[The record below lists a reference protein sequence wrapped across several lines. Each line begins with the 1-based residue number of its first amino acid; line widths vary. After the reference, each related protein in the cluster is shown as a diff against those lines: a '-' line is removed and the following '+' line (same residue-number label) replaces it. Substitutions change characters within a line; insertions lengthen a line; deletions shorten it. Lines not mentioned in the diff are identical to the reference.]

1 MSRIQ
6 LLDNATIDKI
16 AAGEVVERPSSVVKE
31 LVENAIDAG
40 ATAVTIEIKDGGISF
55 LRVTDNGN
63 GIPAD
68 QVREAFLRH
77 ATSKIRTSE
86 DLNNIHSLGFRGE
99 ALSSIAAVAQV
110 EMMTKTRDSL
120 MGVHYTIE
128 GGRETGFSEIG
139 VPDGT
144 TILVKNIFFNT
155 PARRKFLKTATTE
168 GGYIA
173 DLCEH
178 LAMSKPEVSFRFIV
192 NNQVRFHTS
201 GNGDIREIIYRI
213 FGKDFIKEIIP
224 IDCKDE
230 DIYIK
235 GYLGKPALNRSN
247 RNFENCFIN
256 GRYVKSTFLFKAI
269 EEGYRSFLMQHKFPF
284 AVLYFTID
292 TDKVDVNVHPTKM
305 DIRITDSQK
314 YYDFIVKSIFE
325 TLKKPEMIPNI
336 VQTENLSKTPKRE
349 YTKRSAVPEPFEQK
363 RMQEYKVKEDFSYI
377 TNKLFGEETSLPAFK
392 KNQTETP
399 KQPAVSKTPALFN
412 DSTISET
419 SAVSK
424 DSTVSDS
431 PTVPMDSTVSDSPT
445 VPKEPASPPVQLNLF
460 EEKILK
466 QENKDKFEI
475 LGQIFQT
482 YWLVRYEDQL
492 LFVDQHAA
500 HEKVKYENLMRSV
513 KEGDILSQ
521 SLQPPLV
528 LHLTQKEEAALE
540 EYHSYFENLGF
551 IWEDFGSHSIAMRQ
565 MPVELYGK
573 SEKRFFEEILD
584 ELVENGCKGTSDV
597 IQEKIASMAC
607 KSAVKGNQTI
617 HVSEMKALLEQLF
630 TLENPYHCPHGR
642 PTMISMSKT
651 DLEKKFKRI
660 V

>member
-40 ATAVTIEIKDGGISF
+40 ATAVTVEIKDGGISF

-110 EMMTKTRDSL
+110 EMMTKTKDSL
-120 MGVHYTIE
+120 MGVHYQIE
-128 GGRETGFSEIG
+128 GGKEISFSQVG

-178 LAMSKPEVSFRFIV
+178 LAMSKPEVSFRFIA
-192 NNQVRFHTS
+192 NNQVKFHTS

-224 IDCKDE
+224 IDCE
-230 DIYIK
+230 EQDIKIQ
-235 GYLGKPALNRSN
+235 GFLGKPTLNRSN

-256 GRYVKSTFLFKAI
+256 GRYVKSNFLFKAI
-269 EEGYRSFLMQHKFPF
+269 EEGYRAYLMQHKFPF

-314 YYDFIVKSIFE
+314 YYDFIVKSISD
-325 TLKKPEMIPNI
+325 TLSKPEMIPNI
-336 VQTENLSKTPKRE
+336 EQAENLSKTPKRE
-349 YTKRSAVPEPFEQK
+349 AVERSTVPEPFEQK
-363 RMQEYKVKEDFSYI
+363 RMEEYRVREDFSYI
-377 TNKLFGEETSLPAFK
+377 TNRLFGEDVSLPPVS
-392 KNQTETP
+392 P
-399 KQPAVSKTPALFN
+399 KVEGP
-412 DSTISET
+412 D
-419 SAVSK
+419 
-424 DSTVSDS
+424 
-431 PTVPMDSTVSDSPT
+431 M
-445 VPKEPASPPVQLNLF
+445 PKEVPVQMNFF

-475 LGQIFQT
+475 MGQIFQT

-500 HEKVKYENLMRSV
+500 HEKVKYEKLIKSLQ
-513 KEGDILSQ
+513 EGEVLSQ
-521 SLQPPLV
+521 NLQPPLV
-528 LHLTQKEEAALE
+528 LHLTQKEEAALK
-540 EYHSYFENLGF
+540 EYQSYFVNLGF
-551 IWEDFGSHSIAMRQ
+551 VWEDFGSHSIAMRQ

-584 ELVENGCKGTSDV
+584 ELVENGCKGTPEV
-597 IQEKIASMAC
+597 VQEKIASMAC

-617 HVSEMKALLEQLF
+617 NAAEMSALLEQLF
-630 TLENPYHCPHGR
+630 ELENPYHCPHGR

>member
-40 ATAVTIEIKDGGISF
+40 ATAVTVEIKDGGISF
-55 LRVTDNGN
+55 LRVTDNGK
-63 GIPAD
+63 GIPVD
-68 QVREAFLRH
+68 QVKEAFLRH

-110 EMMTKTRDSL
+110 EMMTKTPDSL
-120 MGVHYTIE
+120 MGVHYQIE
-128 GGRETGFSEIG
+128 GGKEINFSQVG

-144 TILVKNIFFNT
+144 TILVKNLFFNT

-178 LAMSKPEVSFRFIV
+178 LAMSKPEVSFRFIS
-192 NNQVRFHTS
+192 NNQVKFHTS

-224 IDCKDE
+224 LDCKDE
-230 DIYIK
+230 DIHIQ
-235 GYLGKPALNRSN
+235 GFLGKPSLNRSN

-256 GRYVKSTFLFKAI
+256 GRYVKSSFLFKAI
-269 EEGYRSFLMQHKFPF
+269 EEGYHSFLMQHKFPF

-314 YYDFIVKSIFE
+314 YYNFIVASISE
-325 TLKKPEMIPNI
+325 TLSKPEMIPNI
-336 VQTENLSKTPKRE
+336 EQTENLGKTPKRE
-349 YTKRSAVPEPFEQK
+349 IVERNSVPEPFEEK

-377 TNKLFGEETSLPAFK
+377 TNRLFGET
-392 KNQTETP
+392 
-399 KQPAVSKTPALFN
+399 
-412 DSTISET
+412 SET
-419 SAVSK
+419 NTSSEVNIVSQ
-424 DSTVSDS
+424 
-431 PTVPMDSTVSDSPT
+431 
-445 VPKEPASPPVQLNLF
+445 VQMNFF

-466 QENKDKFEI
+466 QENINKFEI
-475 LGQIFQT
+475 MGQIFQT
-482 YWLVRYEDQL
+482 YWLVRFEDKL

-500 HEKVKYENLMRSV
+500 HEKIKYEKLIKSM
-513 KEGDILSQ
+513 KEGAVLSQ
-521 SLQPPLV
+521 NLQPPLV

-540 EYHSYFENLGF
+540 EYQSYFKNLGF
-551 IWEDFGSHSIAMRQ
+551 VWEDFGSHSIAMRE
-565 MPVELYGK
+565 MPIELYGK

-584 ELVENGCKGTSDV
+584 ELVENGCKGTPEV

-617 HVSEMKALLEQLF
+617 HITEMQSLLEQLF
-630 TLENPYHCPHGR
+630 ELENPYHCPHGR
-642 PTMISMSKT
+642 PTIISMSKT

>member
-40 ATAVTIEIKDGGISF
+40 ATAVTVEIKDGGISF
-55 LRVTDNGN
+55 LRVTDNGK
-63 GIPAD
+63 GIEAD

-110 EMMTKTRDSL
+110 EMMTKTKDSL

-128 GGRETGFSEIG
+128 GGKETGFSEVG

-192 NNQVRFHTS
+192 NNQVKFHTS

-224 IDCKDE
+224 IDCKE
-230 DIYIK
+230 EGIRIQ
-235 GYLGKPALNRSN
+235 GFLGKPSLNRSN

-269 EEGYRSFLMQHKFPF
+269 EEGYRAYLMQHKFPF

-314 YYDFIVKSIFE
+314 YYDFIVKSISE
-325 TLKKPEMIPNI
+325 TLKKPEMIPNME
-336 VQTENLSKTPKRE
+336 QAENLSKTPKRE
-349 YTKRSAVPEPFEQK
+349 AVEKSSVPEPFEQK

-377 TNKLFGEETSLPAFK
+377 TNRLFGEERIPAPK
-392 KNQTETP
+392 QSSTNRQETETFKTTNTSQKSIPLPQVKTDKP
-399 KQPAVSKTPALFN
+399 KSSETPN
-412 DSTISET
+412 IPEHSTISTE
-419 SAVSK
+419 
-424 DSTVSDS
+424 
-431 PTVPMDSTVSDSPT
+431 PMTN
-445 VPKEPASPPVQLNLF
+445 PVQLNLF

-500 HEKVKYENLMRSV
+500 HEKVKYENLMHSV

-565 MPVELYGK
+565 MPAELYGK

-584 ELVENGCKGTSDV
+584 ELVENGCKGTPEV

-607 KSAVKGNQTI
+607 KSAIKGNQTI
-617 HVSEMKALLEQLF
+617 HASEMKALLEQLF

>member
-40 ATAVTIEIKDGGISF
+40 ATAVTVEIKDGGISF
-55 LRVTDNGN
+55 LRVTDNGK

-68 QVREAFLRH
+68 QVKEAFLRH

-110 EMMTKTRDSL
+110 EMMTKTKDSL

-128 GGRETGFSEIG
+128 GGKETGFSEVG

-178 LAMSKPEVSFRFIV
+178 LAMSKPEVSFRLIV
-192 NNQVRFHTS
+192 NNQVKFHTS

-224 IDCKDE
+224 IDCKE
-230 DIYIK
+230 DDIHIR
-235 GYLGKPALNRSN
+235 GYLGKPSLNRSN

-269 EEGYRSFLMQHKFPF
+269 EEGYRAYLMQHKFPF
-284 AVLYFTID
+284 AVLYFTMD

-314 YYDFIVKSIFE
+314 YYDFIVTSISD
-325 TLKKPEMIPNI
+325 TLSKPEMIPSI
-336 VQTENLSKTPKRE
+336 EQVETLSKSPKRDHVE
-349 YTKRSAVPEPFEQK
+349 RNYVPEPFEQK

-377 TNKLFGEETSLPAFK
+377 TNRLFGEDTPIIAKPAIAKTQPSSENNKASSFVEESVTS
-392 KNQTETP
+392 
-399 KQPAVSKTPALFN
+399 S
-412 DSTISET
+412 
-419 SAVSK
+419 
-424 DSTVSDS
+424 
-431 PTVPMDSTVSDSPT
+431 
-445 VPKEPASPPVQLNLF
+445 VQINLF

-466 QENKDKFEI
+466 PENKDKFEI
-475 LGQIFQT
+475 MGQIFQT
-482 YWLVRYEDQL
+482 YWLVRYEEQL

-500 HEKVKYENLMRSV
+500 HEKVKYEKLMKSI
-513 KEGDILSQ
+513 KDKDIFTQ
-521 SLQPPLV
+521 TLQPPLV

-540 EYHSYFENLGF
+540 EYHTYFESIGF

-584 ELVENGCKGTSDV
+584 ELVENGCKGTPEV

-607 KSAVKGNQTI
+607 KSAVKGNQSMNTT
-617 HVSEMKALLEQLF
+617 EMNTLLEQLF

-642 PTMISMSKT
+642 PTIISMSKT

>member
-40 ATAVTIEIKDGGISF
+40 ATAVTVEIKDGGISF
-55 LRVTDNGN
+55 LRVTDNGK

-68 QVREAFLRH
+68 QVKEAFLRH

-110 EMMTKTRDSL
+110 EMMTKTKDSL

-128 GGRETGFSEIG
+128 GGKETGFSEVG

-178 LAMSKPEVSFRFIV
+178 LAMSKPEVSFRLIV
-192 NNQVRFHTS
+192 NNQVKFHTS

-224 IDCKDE
+224 IDCKE
-230 DIYIK
+230 DDIHIR
-235 GYLGKPALNRSN
+235 GYLGKPSLNRSN

-269 EEGYRSFLMQHKFPF
+269 EEGYRAYLMQHKFPF
-284 AVLYFTID
+284 AVLYFTMD

-314 YYDFIVKSIFE
+314 YYDFIVTSISD
-325 TLKKPEMIPNI
+325 TLSKPEMIPSI
-336 VQTENLSKTPKRE
+336 EQVETLSKSPKRDHVE
-349 YTKRSAVPEPFEQK
+349 RNYVPEPFEQK

-377 TNKLFGEETSLPAFK
+377 TNRLFGEDTSIIAKPAIAK
-392 KNQTETP
+392 T
-399 KQPAVSKTPALFN
+399 QPS
-412 DSTISET
+412 SENNKASSFVEESVT
-419 SAVSK
+419 SS
-424 DSTVSDS
+424 
-431 PTVPMDSTVSDSPT
+431 
-445 VPKEPASPPVQLNLF
+445 VQINLF

-466 QENKDKFEI
+466 PENKDKFEI
-475 LGQIFQT
+475 MGQIFQT
-482 YWLVRYEDQL
+482 YWLVRYEEQL

-500 HEKVKYENLMRSV
+500 HEKVKYEKLMKSI
-513 KEGDILSQ
+513 KDKDIFTQ
-521 SLQPPLV
+521 TLQPPLV

-540 EYHSYFENLGF
+540 EYHTYFESIGF

-584 ELVENGCKGTSDV
+584 ELVENGCKGTPEV

-607 KSAVKGNQTI
+607 KSAVKGNQAMNTA
-617 HVSEMKALLEQLF
+617 EMNTLLEQLF

-642 PTMISMSKT
+642 PTIISMSKT

>member
-55 LRVTDNGN
+55 LRVTDNGK
-63 GIPAD
+63 GIPSD
-68 QVREAFLRH
+68 QVRQAFLRH

-110 EMMTKTRDSL
+110 EMMTKTKDSL
-120 MGVHYTIE
+120 MGVHYQIE
-128 GGRETGFSEIG
+128 GGKDTGFSEVG

-192 NNQVRFHTS
+192 NNQVKFHTS

-213 FGKDFIKEIIP
+213 FGKDFIKELVP
-224 IDCKDE
+224 IDCKEE
-230 DIYIK
+230 DIRIQ
-235 GYLGKPALNRSN
+235 GFLGKPSLNRSN

-269 EEGYRSFLMQHKFPF
+269 EEGYRAYLMQHKFPF

-314 YYDFIVKSIFE
+314 YYDFIVNSISE
-325 TLKKPEMIPNI
+325 TLSKPEMIPNI
-336 VQTENLSKTPKRE
+336 DQVETLSKPAKQE
-349 YTKRSAVPEPFEQK
+349 VVERSTVPEPFEQK
-363 RMQEYKVKEDFSYI
+363 RMEEYKVKEDFSYI
-377 TNKLFGEETSLPAFK
+377 TNKLFGEENLPISQPQPITNKTVANSIPANVTTPRNLQESNTTSEI
-392 KNQTETP
+392 N
-399 KQPAVSKTPALFN
+399 VS
-412 DSTISET
+412 S
-419 SAVSK
+419 
-424 DSTVSDS
+424 
-431 PTVPMDSTVSDSPT
+431 
-445 VPKEPASPPVQLNLF
+445 PVQLNLF

-482 YWLVRYEDQL
+482 YWLVRYEEQL

-500 HEKVKYENLMRSV
+500 HEKTKYEKLIKSIKDNDV
-513 KEGDILSQ
+513 ITQ
-521 SLQPPLV
+521 TLQPPLV
-528 LHLTQKEEAALE
+528 LHLTQKEEAALK

-551 IWEDFGSHSIAMRQ
+551 VWEDFGSHSIAMRQ

-584 ELVENGCKGTSDV
+584 ELVENGCKGTPEV

-607 KSAVKGNQTI
+607 KSAIKGNQTI
-617 HVSEMKALLEQLF
+617 SASEMKALLEQLF

>member
-40 ATAVTIEIKDGGISF
+40 ATAVTVEIKDGGISF
-55 LRVTDNGN
+55 LRVTDNGK

-77 ATSKIRTSE
+77 ATSKIRTSD

-99 ALSSIAAVAQV
+99 ALSSISAVAQV
-110 EMMTKTRDSL
+110 EMMTKTKDSL
-120 MGVHYTIE
+120 MGVHYQIE
-128 GGRETGFSEIG
+128 GGKETGFSEVG

-144 TILVKNIFFNT
+144 TIIVKNIFFNT

-178 LAMSKPEVSFRFIV
+178 LAMSKPEVSFRFIA
-192 NNQVRFHTS
+192 NNQVKFHTS

-224 IDCKDE
+224 IDCREE
-230 DIYIK
+230 DIHIQ
-235 GYLGKPALNRSN
+235 GYLGKPSLNRSN

-269 EEGYRSFLMQHKFPF
+269 EEGFRAYLMQHKFPF

-314 YYDFIVKSIFE
+314 YYDFIVKSISE
-325 TLKKPEMIPNI
+325 TLSKPEMIPSI
-336 VQTENLSKTPKRE
+336 EQSENLSKAPKRE
-349 YTKRSAVPEPFEQK
+349 NVERSFVPEPFEQK
-363 RMQEYKVKEDFSYI
+363 RLQEYKVKEDFSYI
-377 TNKLFGEETSLPAFK
+377 TNRVFGEE
-392 KNQTETP
+392 
-399 KQPAVSKTPALFN
+399 VSTQ
-412 DSTISET
+412 STLMD
-419 SAVSK
+419 AQ
-424 DSTVSDS
+424 
-431 PTVPMDSTVSDSPT
+431 TVPSTLEKTVTDS
-445 VPKEPASPPVQLNLF
+445 VQMNLF
-460 EEKILK
+460 DEKILK

-482 YWLVRYEDQL
+482 YWLVRYEDKL

-500 HEKVKYENLMRSV
+500 HEKIKYEKLLKGLKSKN
-513 KEGDILSQ
+513 ILSQ
-521 SLQPPLV
+521 TLQPPLV

-551 IWEDFGSHSIAMRQ
+551 VWEDFGSHSIAMRQ

-584 ELVENGCKGTSDV
+584 ELVENGCKGTPEV
-597 IQEKIASMAC
+597 VQEKIASMAC

-617 HVSEMKALLEQLF
+617 HADEMKSLLEQLF
-630 TLENPYHCPHGR
+630 EAENPYHCPHGR
-642 PTMISMSKT
+642 PTIISMSKT

>member
-40 ATAVTIEIKDGGISF
+40 ATAVTVEIKDGGISF

-110 EMMTKTRDSL
+110 EMMTKTKDSL
-120 MGVHYTIE
+120 MGVHYQIE
-128 GGRETGFSEIG
+128 GGKEISFSQVG

-178 LAMSKPEVSFRFIV
+178 LAMSKPEVSFRFIA
-192 NNQVRFHTS
+192 NNQVKFHTS

-224 IDCKDE
+224 IDCE
-230 DIYIK
+230 EQDIKIQ
-235 GYLGKPALNRSN
+235 GFLGKPTLNRSN

-256 GRYVKSTFLFKAI
+256 GRYVKSNFLFKAI
-269 EEGYRSFLMQHKFPF
+269 EEGYRAYLMQHKFPF

-314 YYDFIVKSIFE
+314 YYDFIVKSISD
-325 TLKKPEMIPNI
+325 TLSKPEMIPNI
-336 VQTENLSKTPKRE
+336 EQAENLSKTPKRE
-349 YTKRSAVPEPFEQK
+349 VVERSTVPEPFEQK
-363 RMQEYKVKEDFSYI
+363 RMEEYKVREDFSYI
-377 TNKLFGEETSLPAFK
+377 TNRLFGEETSLPPV
-392 KNQTETP
+392 TP
-399 KQPAVSKTPALFN
+399 KVE
-412 DSTISET
+412 DS
-419 SAVSK
+419 
-424 DSTVSDS
+424 D
-431 PTVPMDSTVSDSPT
+431 M
-445 VPKEPASPPVQLNLF
+445 PKEVPVQMNFF

-475 LGQIFQT
+475 MGQIFQT

-500 HEKVKYENLMRSV
+500 HEKVKYEKLIKSL
-513 KEGDILSQ
+513 KEGEVLSQ
-521 SLQPPLV
+521 NLQPPLV

-540 EYHSYFENLGF
+540 EYQSYFVNLGF
-551 IWEDFGSHSIAMRQ
+551 VWEDFGSHSIAMRQ

-584 ELVENGCKGTSDV
+584 ELVENGCKGTPEV
-597 IQEKIASMAC
+597 VQEKIASMAC

-617 HVSEMKALLEQLF
+617 NAAEMSALLEQLF
-630 TLENPYHCPHGR
+630 ELENPYHCPHGR

>member
-40 ATAVTIEIKDGGISF
+40 ATAVTVEIKDGGISF
-55 LRVTDNGN
+55 LRVTDNGK

-68 QVREAFLRH
+68 QVKEAFLRH

-110 EMMTKTRDSL
+110 EMMTKTPDSL
-120 MGVHYTIE
+120 MGVHYQIE
-128 GGRETGFSEIG
+128 GGKEINLSQVG

-144 TILVKNIFFNT
+144 TILVKNLFFNT

-178 LAMSKPEVSFRFIV
+178 LAMSKPKVSFRFIS
-192 NNQVRFHTS
+192 NNQVKFHTS

-224 IDCKDE
+224 IDCKNE
-230 DIYIK
+230 DIHIQ
-235 GYLGKPALNRSN
+235 GFLGKPSLNRSN

-256 GRYVKSTFLFKAI
+256 GRYVKSNFLFKAI
-269 EEGYRSFLMQHKFPF
+269 EEGYRAYLMQHKFPF
-284 AVLYFTID
+284 AVLYFSID

-314 YYDFIVKSIFE
+314 YYDFIVTSISE
-325 TLKKPEMIPNI
+325 TLSKPEMIPNI
-336 VQTENLSKTPKRE
+336 DQTENLSKAPKRE
-349 YTKRSAVPEPFEQK
+349 VIERSSVPEPFEEK

-377 TNKLFGEETSLPAFK
+377 TNRLFGEE
-392 KNQTETP
+392 
-399 KQPAVSKTPALFN
+399 VS
-412 DSTISET
+412 
-419 SAVSK
+419 V
-424 DSTVSDS
+424 S
-431 PTVPMDSTVSDSPT
+431 PTLIKSQTHSDTNAFSFSPDVVKSPKTSTANT
-445 VPKEPASPPVQLNLF
+445 ASEVNITSPVQMNFF

-466 QENKDKFEI
+466 QENKNKFEI

-482 YWLVRYEDQL
+482 YWLVRFEDKL

-500 HEKVKYENLMRSV
+500 HEKVKYEKLIKSIREGSV
-513 KEGDILSQ
+513 LSQ

-540 EYHSYFENLGF
+540 EYQSYFENLGF
-551 IWEDFGSHSIAMRQ
+551 VWEDFGSHSIAMRE

-584 ELVENGCKGTSDV
+584 DLVENGCKGTPEV

-617 HVSEMKALLEQLF
+617 HITEMQALLEQLF
-630 TLENPYHCPHGR
+630 ELENPYHCPHGR
-642 PTMISMSKT
+642 PTIISMSKT

>member
-55 LRVTDNGN
+55 LRITDNGS

-110 EMMTKTRDSL
+110 EMMTKTKNSL
-120 MGVHYTIE
+120 MGVHYCVE
-128 GGRETGFSEIG
+128 GGKETSFLEVG

-155 PARRKFLKTATTE
+155 PARRKFLKTAVTE

-178 LAMSKPEVSFRFIV
+178 LAMSKPEVSFKFIS
-192 NNQVRFHTS
+192 NNQVKFHTS

-213 FGKDFIKEIIP
+213 FGKDFIREIIP
-224 IDCKDE
+224 IDCKGE
-230 DIYIK
+230 DIHIQ
-235 GYLGKPALNRSN
+235 GFLGKPALNRSN

-284 AVLYFTID
+284 AVLYFTLD

-305 DIRITDSQK
+305 DIRITDSAK
-314 YYDFIVKSIFE
+314 IYHFIVKAISD
-325 TLKKPEMIPNI
+325 TLRNQEMIPNME
-336 VQTENLSKTPKRE
+336 QAENLSKTPKRE
-349 YTKRSAVPEPFEQK
+349 TINKSSVPEPFEQK
-363 RMQEYKVKEDFSYI
+363 RMEEYKVKEDFSYI
-377 TNKLFGEETSLPAFK
+377 TKRLFGEEVVSASDNPKDTAKRSALIPSQNQKTHGSITGANELQKLEACASSNKELFNKQPIPSSNTVSCEPQKPETNSSLDELKKPAVATSLDMA
-392 KNQTETP
+392 NE
-399 KQPAVSKTPALFN
+399 
-412 DSTISET
+412 TISN
-419 SAVSK
+419 
-424 DSTVSDS
+424 
-431 PTVPMDSTVSDSPT
+431 
-445 VPKEPASPPVQLNLF
+445 PVQMNFF
-460 EEKILK
+460 EERILK

-475 LGQIFQT
+475 LG
-482 YWLVRYEDQL
+482 
-492 LFVDQHAA
+492 
-500 HEKVKYENLMRSV
+500 NC
-513 KEGDILSQ
+513 
-521 SLQPPLV
+521 V
-528 LHLTQKEEAALE
+528 L
-540 EYHSYFENLGF
+540 
-551 IWEDFGSHSIAMRQ
+551 
-565 MPVELYGK
+565 
-573 SEKRFFEEILD
+573 
-584 ELVENGCKGTSDV
+584 
-597 IQEKIASMAC
+597 
-607 KSAVKGNQTI
+607 
-617 HVSEMKALLEQLF
+617 KAL
-630 TLENPYHCPHGR
+630 
-642 PTMISMSKT
+642 
-651 DLEKKFKRI
+651 

>member
-40 ATAVTIEIKDGGISF
+40 ATAVTVEIKDGGISF
-55 LRVTDNGN
+55 LRVTDNGK

-68 QVREAFLRH
+68 QVKEAFLRH

-110 EMMTKTRDSL
+110 EMMTKTKDSL

-128 GGRETGFSEIG
+128 GGKETGFSEVG

-178 LAMSKPEVSFRFIV
+178 LAMSKPEVSFRLIV
-192 NNQVRFHTS
+192 NNQVKFHTS

-224 IDCKDE
+224 IDCKE
-230 DIYIK
+230 DDIHIR
-235 GYLGKPALNRSN
+235 GYLGKPSLNRSN

-269 EEGYRSFLMQHKFPF
+269 EEGYRAYLMQHKFPF
-284 AVLYFTID
+284 AVLYFTMD

-314 YYDFIVKSIFE
+314 YYDFIVTSISD
-325 TLKKPEMIPNI
+325 TLSKPEMIPSI
-336 VQTENLSKTPKRE
+336 EQVETLSKSPKRNHVE
-349 YTKRSAVPEPFEQK
+349 RNYVPEPFEQK

-377 TNKLFGEETSLPAFK
+377 TNRLFGEDTPIIAKPAIAKTQPSSENNKASSFVEESVTS
-392 KNQTETP
+392 
-399 KQPAVSKTPALFN
+399 S
-412 DSTISET
+412 
-419 SAVSK
+419 
-424 DSTVSDS
+424 
-431 PTVPMDSTVSDSPT
+431 
-445 VPKEPASPPVQLNLF
+445 VQINLF

-466 QENKDKFEI
+466 PENKDKFEI
-475 LGQIFQT
+475 MGQIFQT
-482 YWLVRYEDQL
+482 YWLVRYEEQL

-500 HEKVKYENLMRSV
+500 HEKVKYEKLMKSI
-513 KEGDILSQ
+513 KDKDIFTQ
-521 SLQPPLV
+521 TLQPPLV

-540 EYHSYFENLGF
+540 EYHTYFESIGF

-584 ELVENGCKGTSDV
+584 ELVENGCKGTPEV

-607 KSAVKGNQTI
+607 KSAVKGNQSMNTA
-617 HVSEMKALLEQLF
+617 EMNTLLEQLF

-642 PTMISMSKT
+642 PTIISMSKT

>member
-40 ATAVTIEIKDGGISF
+40 ATAVTVEIKDGGISF
-55 LRVTDNGN
+55 LRVTDNGK

-68 QVREAFLRH
+68 QVKEAFLRH

-110 EMMTKTRDSL
+110 EMMTKTPDSL
-120 MGVHYTIE
+120 MGVHYQIE
-128 GGRETGFSEIG
+128 GGKEINFSQVG

-144 TILVKNIFFNT
+144 TILVKNLFFNT

-178 LAMSKPEVSFRFIV
+178 LAMSKPEVSFRFIS
-192 NNQVRFHTS
+192 NNQVKFHTS

-224 IDCKDE
+224 LDCKNE
-230 DIYIK
+230 DIHIQ
-235 GYLGKPALNRSN
+235 GFLGKPSLNRSN

-256 GRYVKSTFLFKAI
+256 GRYVKSSFLFKAI
-269 EEGYRSFLMQHKFPF
+269 EEGYHSFLMQHKFPF

-314 YYDFIVKSIFE
+314 YYDFIVASISE
-325 TLKKPEMIPNI
+325 TLSKPEMIPNI
-336 VQTENLSKTPKRE
+336 EQSENLGKTPKRE
-349 YTKRSAVPEPFEQK
+349 ILERNSVPEPFEEK

-377 TNKLFGEETSLPAFK
+377 TNRLFGET
-392 KNQTETP
+392 
-399 KQPAVSKTPALFN
+399 
-412 DSTISET
+412 SET
-419 SAVSK
+419 DTSSEANIVSQ
-424 DSTVSDS
+424 
-431 PTVPMDSTVSDSPT
+431 
-445 VPKEPASPPVQLNLF
+445 VQMNFF

-475 LGQIFQT
+475 MGQIFQT
-482 YWLVRYEDQL
+482 YWLVRFEDKL

-500 HEKVKYENLMRSV
+500 HEKIKYEKLIKSM
-513 KEGDILSQ
+513 KEGAVLSQ
-521 SLQPPLV
+521 NLQPPLV

-540 EYHSYFENLGF
+540 EYQSYFKNLGF
-551 IWEDFGSHSIAMRQ
+551 VWEDFGSHSIAMRE
-565 MPVELYGK
+565 MPIELYGK

-584 ELVENGCKGTSDV
+584 ELVENGCKGTPEV

-617 HVSEMKALLEQLF
+617 HRTEMQSLLEQLF
-630 TLENPYHCPHGR
+630 ELENPYHCPHGR
-642 PTMISMSKT
+642 PTIISMSKT

>member
-16 AAGEVVERPSSVVKE
+16 AAGEVVERPASVVKE

-40 ATAVTIEIKDGGISF
+40 ATAVTVEIKDGGISF
-55 LRVTDNGN
+55 IRVTDNGN

-68 QVREAFLRH
+68 QVKEAFLRH

-99 ALSSIAAVAQV
+99 ALSSISAVAQV
-110 EMMTKTRDSL
+110 EMMTKTKDSL
-120 MGVHYTIE
+120 MGVHYIIE
-128 GGRETGFSEIG
+128 GGRETDFTQVG
-139 VPDGT
+139 VPEGT
-144 TILVKNIFFNT
+144 TILVKNLFFNT
-155 PARRKFLKTATTE
+155 PARRKFLKTAVTE

-178 LAMSKPEVSFRFIV
+178 LAMSKPEVAFRFIS
-192 NNQVRFHTS
+192 NNQVKFHTS
-201 GNGDIREIIYRI
+201 GNGEVREIIYRI

-224 IDCKDE
+224 IERKDS
-230 DIYIK
+230 DIHMY
-235 GYLGKPALNRSN
+235 GYLGKPTLNRSN

-256 GRYVKSTFLFKAI
+256 GRYVKSIFLSKAI

-284 AVLYFTID
+284 VVLYFDID

-314 YYDFIVKSIFE
+314 YYDFIVKSISD
-325 TLKKPEMIPNI
+325 TLQHQEMIPDMEQEDLNK
-336 VQTENLSKTPKRE
+336 KTPKPE
-349 YTKRSAVPEPFEQK
+349 EIKRADVPEPFEQK
-363 RMQEYKVKEDFSYI
+363 RMESYQVKEDFSYI
-377 TNKLFGEETSLPAFK
+377 TNRLFGDDNAEMTL
-392 KNQTETP
+392 T
-399 KQPAVSKTPALFN
+399 
-412 DSTISET
+412 
-419 SAVSK
+419 
-424 DSTVSDS
+424 
-431 PTVPMDSTVSDSPT
+431 
-445 VPKEPASPPVQLNLF
+445 PPVENADTIAAKSENLSTSSTRKTGTVIHEDKILTDTVNITSPIQINFF
-460 EEKILK
+460 EERILK

-482 YWLVRYEDQL
+482 YWLVRYEDKL

-500 HEKVKYENLMRSV
+500 HEKIKYENLITSI
-513 KEGDILSQ
+513 KTGEIPTQ
-521 SLQPPLV
+521 SMQPPLV

-540 EYHSYFENLGF
+540 EYHSYFETLGF
-551 IWEDFGSHSIAMRQ
+551 VWEDFGSHSIAMRE
-565 MPVELYGK
+565 MPLELYGK

-584 ELVENGCKGTSDV
+584 ELVENGCKGTPEV

-607 KSAVKGNQTI
+607 KSAVKGNQTFT
-617 HVSEMKALLEQLF
+617 VTEMNALLEQLF
-630 TLENPYHCPHGR
+630 CLENPYHCPHGR
-642 PTMISMSKT
+642 PTIISMSKT
-651 DLEKKFKRI
+651 ELEKKFKRI